1 MGLAPVSISKLYSIF
16 DKTERG
22 LALIMGSIG
31 HVIFWVVGI
40 IVLVALIIYEVHEFK
55 GARQARRETLQLRK
69 ERKEMENKDV

>member
-31 HVIFWVVGI
+31 HVIFWFVGI
-40 IVLVALIIYEVHEFK
+40 IVLVALIIYEIHEFK
-55 GARQARRETLQLRK
+55 GAWQARRETLQLRK